1 MDKRQEPNIL
11 DGKIII
17 CTYPQKT
24 PDDFFNI
31 ISNLGA
37 EIHYLPMIEVK
48 DLPVQLPKDI
58 SHYQWLVFTSKNA
71 VSAFFS
77 QYTPVRENRI
87 AALGESTAKEL
98 DRFGLKADFIGSGKS
113 AVDFVTEL
121 AGVVSPGEA
130 MLLALGTLAPDT
142 IQNSFSSQNS
152 VDRVNVYQ
160 TVMPEIIDREL
171 LEQIEQDR
179 YDLLVVTS
187 PSAIKNLHAS
197 LKRTSSDL
205 RIVSIGETTTAAIRE
220 LNLEPLATAATP
232 GYRGLA
238 EKTIEIALK
247 NYGKSGRK

>member
-24 PDDFFNI
+24 PDDFYDI

-37 EIHYLPMIEVK
+37 EIRYLPMIEVK
-48 DLPVQLPKDI
+48 ALSVQLPKAI
-58 SHYQWLVFTSKNA
+58 SAYQWLVFTSKNA

-77 QYTPVRENRI
+77 QYMPVRENRI
-87 AALGESTAKEL
+87 AVLGEGTAKEL
-98 DRFGLKADFIGSGKS
+98 DAFGLKADFIGSGQS
-113 AVDFVTEL
+113 AVDFVSEL
-121 AGVVSPGEA
+121 AAVISPGET

-142 IQNSFSSQNS
+142 LQQRLSGQYP

-160 TVMPEIIDREL
+160 TVMPATVDPEL
-171 LEQIEQDR
+171 FEQIEQDR
-179 YDLLVVTS
+179 YDWLVVTS
-187 PSAIKNLHAS
+187 PSAIKNLHAC
-197 LKRTSSDL
+197 LKKTSSDL
-205 RIVSIGETTTAAIRE
+205 RIISIGETTTAAIRE

-247 NYGKSGRK
+247 NYSKSGKK